1 MRRTR
6 VGGIRRSDRVGSLVV
21 MSTSEVA
28 AAQYANALLRDPDF
42 SRLLDDDLA
51 AEHRGDVDQGL
62 TREEF
67 LAKYKDLLEPPA
79 E

>member
-1 MRRTR
+1 MSE
-6 VGGIRRSDRVGSLVV
+6 SDLRA
-21 MSTSEVA
+21 E
-28 AAQYANALLRDPDF
+28 QYAQALLRDPDF
-42 SRLLDDDLA
+42 TRLLDDDLA
-51 AEHRGDVDQGL
+51 SEQRGDVDQGL

>member
-1 MRRTR
+1 MSEPDRRA
-6 VGGIRRSDRVGSLVV
+6 
-21 MSTSEVA
+21 E
-28 AAQYANALLRDPDF
+28 QYAKALLRDPDF
-42 SRLLDDDLA
+42 GRLLDDDLA
-51 AEHRGDVDQGL
+51 AEQRGDVDRGL

>member
-1 MRRTR
+1 MAE
-6 VGGIRRSDRVGSLVV
+6 SDRRA
-21 MSTSEVA
+21 EK
-28 AAQYANALLRDPDF
+28 YASALLRDPDF
-42 SRLLDDDLA
+42 TRLLDDDLA
-51 AEHRGDVDQGL
+51 AEQRGDVDDGL

>member
-1 MRRTR
+1 
-6 VGGIRRSDRVGSLVV
+6 
-21 MSTSEVA
+21 MSKSEVPS
-28 AAQYANALLRDPDF
+28 AQYAKALLRDPDF

-51 AEHRGDVDQGL
+51 AEQRGDVDRGL